1 MKINSLQEF
10 KQAAFNGMWRGL
22 KSQGW
27 KRSITRTGAC
37 TYRENN
43 EPSARTCCAV
53 GWLIPDDSFRELHQA
68 RLCSASARQVVRFLA
83 DPLRD
88 YANNSVAAVRFLGDA
103 QSLHD
108 DALVRQDMEWSFRNL
123 ANHHGLT
130 IPDGDG

>member
-27 KRSITRTGAC
+27 KRSINRVGAC
-37 TYRENN
+37 TYRQNN
-43 EPSARTCCAV
+43 KPSARVCCAV
-53 GWLIPDDSFRELHQA
+53 GWLIPDDRFRELRQA
-68 RLCSASARQVVRFLA
+68 RLCSSPAIQVVRFLA

-88 YANNSVAAVRFLGDA
+88 YASNSVAAVRFLVDA
-103 QSLHD
+103 QHRHD
-108 DALVRQDMEWSFRNL
+108 EGVGGVDMEWSFRNL
-123 ANHHGLT
+123 ANHHVLT